1 MPARPRIP
9 ILLLAVFSVT
19 ATTAAVDRPPNV
31 VLIYIDNVGYGDI
44 GCYGSP
50 VIRTPN
56 IDRLAREG
64 VRCTD
69 FYVVTSSC
77 TPSRGALLTG
87 RYPLRNGLT
96 HQLSRD
102 ENWTGVGLPHSETIL
117 PQFLKPAGYATG
129 CFGKW
134 NIGFAKGSRPTD
146 RGFDEFFGCRSG
158 NIDYHTHVYNG
169 QEDLYHGT
177 EPVDIDGYST
187 DLFADSACDFI
198 QRHRERPFLAYVP
211 FNAAH
216 IPNPKNKPPGVPAVW
231 QAPAKYF
238 ERYGYAADSTD
249 PREGYHAVM
258 TALDDAIGRIMDQ
271 IDRLGLRDN
280 TIVVIA
286 SDNGASIREN
296 LVLET
301 GTNSPFRGGRTETY
315 DGGIRTACI
324 VRWPKRLK
332 AGTVC
337 REPIANIDLL
347 PMILNAASVSPPRDL
362 QLDGRD
368 MTATLAGE
376 ARSPHDYLFFEF
388 RKWSAARSG
397 RWKIVRSQPDA
408 AFELYD
414 LATDWGEIRNVAKEN
429 PEIVSRLT
437 RAFEKWRGQFSTD
450 STR

>member
-1 MPARPRIP
+1 
-9 ILLLAVFSVT
+9 
-19 ATTAAVDRPPNV
+19 
-31 VLIYIDNVGYGDI
+31 
-44 GCYGSP
+44 
-50 VIRTPN
+50 
-56 IDRLAREG
+56 
-64 VRCTD
+64 
-69 FYVVTSSC
+69 
-77 TPSRGALLTG
+77 
-87 RYPLRNGLT
+87 
-96 HQLSRD
+96 
-102 ENWTGVGLPHSETIL
+102 
-117 PQFLKPAGYATG
+117 
-129 CFGKW
+129 
-134 NIGFAKGSRPTD
+134 
-146 RGFDEFFGCRSG
+146 
-158 NIDYHTHVYNG
+158 
-169 QEDLYHGT
+169 
-177 EPVDIDGYST
+177 
-187 DLFADSACDFI
+187 
-198 QRHRERPFLAYVP
+198 
-211 FNAAH
+211 
-216 IPNPKNKPPGVPAVW
+216 VW

-368 MTATLAGE
+368 LTATLAGE

-408 AFELYD
+408 TFELYD

-437 RAFEKWRGQFSTD
+437 RAFEKWRGQFPTEP
-450 STR
+450 TR